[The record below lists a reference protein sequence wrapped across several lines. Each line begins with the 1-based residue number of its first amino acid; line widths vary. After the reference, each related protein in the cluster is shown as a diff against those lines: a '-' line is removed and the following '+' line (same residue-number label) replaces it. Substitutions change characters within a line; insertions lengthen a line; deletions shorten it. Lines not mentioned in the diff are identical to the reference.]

1 MSGPAL
7 RIGRMMAPVQSLGP
21 GRRLVLWL
29 QGCTLACPGCVSPD
43 LWDAAGGASWPVEE
57 LVRLFHSIEEP
68 LDGLTISGGE
78 PFQQYEALMILAAAV
93 KQRLPWTI
101 LVYTGYTVEELA
113 LRHPD
118 GAYLHLLDMVID
130 GRFVSAEQADDGWRG
145 STNQRM
151 FRSESGA
158 LTKVPEGY
166 VPGPWAIDADAS
178 AVRLAGIPR
187 KGDLQAIAA
196 HDGVRESG
204 LRSTMARGGTQ

>member
-1 MSGPAL
+1 MTEPSL
-7 RIGRMMAPVQSLGP
+7 RVGRMMAPVQSLGP

-29 QGCTLACPGCVSPD
+29 QGCTLGCPGCVSPD

-68 LDGLTISGGE
+68 LDGLTVSGGE

-113 LRHPD
+113 VRHPD
-118 GAYLHLLDMVID
+118 GAYRFLIDLLID
-130 GRFVSAEQADDGWRG
+130 GRFESGKQADDGWRG

-151 FRSESGA
+151 FRGGSGT
-158 LTKVPEGY
+158 LKEFPDGY
-166 VPGPWAIDADAS
+166 VPGPWAIAADAD

-187 KGDLQAIAA
+187 RGDLQAIAS
-196 HDGVRESG
+196 HEGVRASG
-204 LRSTMARGGTQ
+204 LRSTMARGGQR